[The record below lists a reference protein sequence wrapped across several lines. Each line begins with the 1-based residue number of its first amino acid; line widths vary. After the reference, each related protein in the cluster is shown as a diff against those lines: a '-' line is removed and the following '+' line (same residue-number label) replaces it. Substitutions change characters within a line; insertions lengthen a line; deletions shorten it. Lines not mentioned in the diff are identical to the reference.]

1 MVKTSLLTV
10 LTLFTL
16 SSVAHAHPPPPPDDE
31 YRPPPTETTESTD
44 ATADDGPA
52 FNMLGV
58 RFSIG
63 ALPIRHSDTLTMSLG
78 LGVEH
83 PVFKKTRVFGEYEW
97 MWLLQ
102 RPDARDLMSPTPMP
116 DRHGSGQR
124 AVLGLRR
131 ELVGKGRHATR
142 AFIDGE
148 LGAGLALTNDNIRGV
163 QMLPTLFTGLRAGYD
178 IYSST
183 DDSPSRT
190 FEAEFLVRAIAIP
203 EGIGMLGGFG
213 MAWGN

>member
-1 MVKTSLLTV
+1 MVKTSLLTLLV
-10 LTLFTL
+10 LTA
-16 SSVAHAHPPPPPDDE
+16 VADAHPPPPPDDE
-31 YRPPPTETTESTD
+31 DRQPPTQTTESTD
-44 ATADDGPA
+44 TDGTADDNPA

-58 RFSIG
+58 RFAIG
-63 ALPIRHSDTLTMSLG
+63 ALPIRHANTLTMSLG

-97 MWLLQ
+97 MWLDQ
-102 RPDARDLMSPTPMP
+102 RPDERDLMSTTPRP
-116 DRHGSGQR
+116 DRHGSGHR

-131 ELVGKGRHATR
+131 ELFGKGRRSMR
-142 AFIDGE
+142 AFLDGE
-148 LGAGLALTNDNIRGV
+148 LGAGLALTNDNVRGV
-163 QMLPTLFTGLRAGYD
+163 EMLPTLFTGLRAGYD
-178 IYSST
+178 IYSSS

-190 FEAEFLVRAIAIP
+190 FEAELLVRAIAVP